1 MAWRMKRIKNTEYA
15 PKKKQFENGL
25 EFCTN
30 CDGLDDLAV
39 QSEVK
44 EISKLYERFHNCEN
58 TGKFEGDL
66 CSRLFIATEATSLEK
81 TKETEED
88 ELQS

>member
-1 MAWRMKRIKNTEYA
+1 MKRKKEIEYA

-30 CDGLDDLAV
+30 CDDIEDLAV
-39 QSEVK
+39 KGEVK
-44 EISKLYERFHNCEN
+44 EVGKLYERFHNCEN

-66 CSRLFIATEATSLEK
+66 CSRLFIATEATSLE
-81 TKETEED
+81 ETMEPEED
-88 ELQS
+88 ERIV

>member
-1 MAWRMKRIKNTEYA
+1 MKSKKHIEYT

-30 CDGLDDLAV
+30 CDDIEDLAV

-44 EISKLYERFHNCEN
+44 ETSSLYKRFHNCEL

-66 CSRLFIATEATSLEK
+66 CSRLFIATEATSLEANG
-81 TKETEED
+81 EHEEN
-88 ELQS
+88 EAIS